1 VNTFATIGAGISVAA
16 GVLGFIWPH
25 RVSKVIG
32 LGLPSQ
38 LAISEFRA
46 TYVRVAGAGHLVHD
60 HAPEDYRRAVEAF
73 LGALPPD

>member
-1 VNTFATIGAGISVAA
+1 MIRMAELAG
-16 GVLGFIWPH
+16 
-25 RVSKVIG
+25 
-32 LGLPSQ
+32 
-38 LAISEFRA
+38 ERA

>member
-1 VNTFATIGAGISVAA
+1 MAELAG
-16 GVLGFIWPH
+16 
-25 RVSKVIG
+25 
-32 LGLPSQ
+32 
-38 LAISEFRA
+38 ERA